1 MSAARVAIIGG
12 GVSGLATAYYLN
24 RRGIE
29 SILIEKSSRLGGLIR
44 TDLLEGCRLET
55 GPDSYIATK
64 PAVTQLAGELPSLDG
79 QIISSND
86 AARRI
91 FIVRSGKLVPLPQG
105 MTMMVPGQLLPALK
119 SDLFSPRTKLRFLT
133 ERFFRPR
140 KRVHD
145 ITVGELV
152 IDHFGQ
158 EVLDYV
164 ADPLLSG
171 VYGGNARDL
180 SAESVLPRFI
190 GFEKRF
196 GSLIQG
202 VRHEMN
208 GAPKTGLFLSLRDG
222 MQSLTDA
229 LAGAIAKSTRIVH
242 GEATAV
248 RRHHAAVQRSRA
260 GWQIE
265 VSGESLPVEQ
275 LVLAC
280 PAHRCAPLLE
290 TAAPELAAQLAAI
303 PYSSAILVTL
313 LYRASDIEHPLDG
326 FGFLVPQRERQTVAA
341 ATWINRKFP
350 TRVAA
355 GLVAIRAFIVAE
367 EAVQLERAQDSELTE
382 LVQRD
387 LADFMS
393 ITAKAQRSLVNRWPQ
408 SMPQYVVGHRL
419 RQETIAQILQNEPA
433 LHLVGNAYDGVGIPD
448 CIRLAHA
455 TAEKISTN

>member
-1 MSAARVAIIGG
+1 VSAARIAIVGG
-12 GVSGLATAYYLN
+12 GVSGLATAYYLG

-29 SILIEKSSRLGGLIR
+29 SILIEKSSQLGGLIR
-44 TDLLEGCRLET
+44 TDLLDGCRLEA

-64 PAVTQLAGELPSLDG
+64 PAVTQLAGELRSLDG

-91 FIVRSGKLVPLPQG
+91 FIVRSGQLVPLPQG
-105 MTMMVPGQLLPALK
+105 MTMMVPGKLLPALT
-119 SDLFSPRTKLRFLT
+119 SDLFSPSTKLRFLT
-133 ERFFRPR
+133 ERFSRPR
-140 KRVHD
+140 ERPHD
-145 ITVGELV
+145 VAVGELV
-152 IDHFGQ
+152 IDHFGE

-202 VRHEMN
+202 VRQEMN
-208 GAPKTGLFLSLRDG
+208 GAPQTGLFLSLRDG

-229 LAGAIAKSTRIVH
+229 LAGAIGKSTRIVH
-242 GEATAV
+242 GETTAV
-248 RRHHAAVQRSRA
+248 RHRNA
-260 GWQIE
+260 GWQID
-265 VSGESLPVEQ
+265 VAGESLSAEQ

-290 TAAPELAAQLAAI
+290 TSAPELAAQLAAI

-326 FGFLVPQRERQTVAA
+326 FGFLVPQRERRTVAA
-341 ATWINRKFP
+341 ATWVNRKFP

-355 GLVAIRAFIVAE
+355 GWIAIRAFIVAE
-367 EAVQLERAQDSELTE
+367 EAVQLERAHDSELTE

-393 ITAKAQRSLVNRWPQ
+393 ISPKAQRSLVNRWPQ
-408 SMPQYVVGHRL
+408 SMPQYIVGHKL
-419 RQETIAQILQNEPA
+419 RQEAIAQLLHDEPA

-448 CIRLAHA
+448 CVRLARA